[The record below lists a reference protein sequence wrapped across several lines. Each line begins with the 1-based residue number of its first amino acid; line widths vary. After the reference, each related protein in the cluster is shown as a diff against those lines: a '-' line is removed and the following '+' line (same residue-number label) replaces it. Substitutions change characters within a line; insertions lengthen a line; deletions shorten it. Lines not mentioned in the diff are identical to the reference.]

1 MAASAEFATVV
12 EWLMFGG
19 GIIALVGLGMSILS
33 RHPVSGSGMSKPVA
47 FIGIFL
53 FALGVL
59 LGTYGGILW

>member
-1 MAASAEFATVV
+1 MAASAEFATMV

-19 GIIALVGLGMSILS
+19 GIIALVGLGMSFPG
-33 RHPVSGSGMSKPVA
+33 RHAVGVSGMSKPVA